1 MNKAIFLDRDGT
13 LIEEVNFL
21 HKPEQVSWIK
31 GVPER
36 LAALYKQGWLLI
48 MVTNQSG
55 VARGYFTMD
64 DVNKVYE
71 YMQESLRSYG
81 AQFQAMY
88 CCPHHPVF
96 SKTAEEKNCSCRK
109 PKPGMYL
116 QAKKDW
122 NLDLSQSLAFGDKL
136 TDIEAPLS
144 LGCRS
149 FLVGTGY
156 GASEASKL
164 KDTRYAKI
172 EQCADLAAGLD
183 VFLIPE
189 TEAQDR

>member
-21 HKPEQVSWIK
+21 HKPEQVRWIA
-31 GVPER
+31 GVPEA

-64 DVNKVYE
+64 DVNKVYD
-71 YMQESLRSYG
+71 YMQNDLRTYG

-88 CCPHHPVF
+88 CCPHHPQF
-96 SKTAEEKNCSCRK
+96 SVSAAEKNCSCRK

-116 QAKKDW
+116 QAQQDW
-122 NLDLSQSLAFGDKL
+122 DLDLSSSIAFGDKI

-144 LGCRS
+144 LGCRC
-149 FLVGTGY
+149 FLTSTGY
-156 GASEASKL
+156 GLKEASQL
-164 KDTRYAKI
+164 TQQRYNKV
-172 EQCADLAAGLD
+172 ERCASLTEGLQQ
-183 VFLIPE
+183 FIK
-189 TEAQDR
+189 

>member
-21 HKPEQVSWIK
+21 HKPEQVRWIA
-31 GVPER
+31 GVPEA

-64 DVNKVYE
+64 DVNKVYD
-71 YMQESLRSYG
+71 YMQNSLRLYG
-81 AQFQAMY
+81 AQFRAMY
-88 CCPHHPVF
+88 CCPHHPQY
-96 SKTAEEKNCSCRK
+96 SLSEADRNCSCRK

-116 QAKKDW
+116 QAQRDW
-122 NLDLSQSLAFGDKL
+122 DINLTESAAFGDKL

-144 LGCRS
+144 LGCRC
-149 FLVGTGY
+149 FLTSTGY
-156 GASEASKL
+156 GMSEAAKL
-164 KDTRYAKI
+164 DQPGYHKVER
-172 EQCADLAAGLD
+172 CNSLAEGLQL
-183 VFLIPE
+183 FIK
-189 TEAQDR
+189 